1 MPVTVHIPTPLRG
14 FTAGHDRL
22 ELNGA
27 TVGEILQALVGEH
40 QGLRRHL
47 LQEDGRPRNF
57 VNIYLNQ
64 EDVRYLDGADT
75 EVADSDTL
83 MIIPSIAGG

>member
-47 LQEDGRPRNF
+47 LPLGKCLILQHVGVPALLAEVGGKRIPGPHGLEAGVLLQPRLRDN
-57 VNIYLNQ
+57 
-64 EDVRYLDGADT
+64 
-75 EVADSDTL
+75 
-83 MIIPSIAGG
+83 